1 MIGLNFVITT
11 TFLSIYPPTNILI
24 YSVNKKGASLMC
36 DINCVQKI
44 EISDK
49 TEMNKERHYPTL
61 KRSTFYFFILVK
73 NLILFFLIF
82 FSYLPMLMI
91 HVIWTI
97 VCNIYRWKSLGWR
110 NSLKTEQPMFLGVET
125 INRNLKTS

>member
-1 MIGLNFVITT
+1 
-11 TFLSIYPPTNILI
+11 
-24 YSVNKKGASLMC
+24 MC

-61 KRSTFYFFILVK
+61 KRSTFYFFILIK

-82 FSYLPMLMI
+82 FIFTHANDPCYMNNCMQYL
-91 HVIWTI
+91 
-97 VCNIYRWKSLGWR
+97 
-110 NSLKTEQPMFLGVET
+110 
-125 INRNLKTS
+125 